1 MTYEGGDPRVA
12 VVDANAHIRRLIVTL
27 LGALTVRDTVE
38 ARTPTAATAQLL
50 KKPVDLV
57 ILDWNGDETEVVL
70 FVHRLRRGEF
80 GHPDT
85 PVLALST
92 STHHAVLERAYE
104 SGIDDV
110 IAKPV
115 SALDVIQRSGA
126 LIDEHRRRLAAQMAA
141 AAE

>member
-1 MTYEGGDPRVA
+1 MMYEGGDPRVA
-12 VVDANAHIRRLIVTL
+12 VIDANAHIRRLIVTL

-38 ARTPTAATAQLL
+38 ARTPTAATAHLL
-50 KKPVDLV
+50 KKAVDLV
-57 ILDWNGDETEVVL
+57 IVDWTGDATDAVL

-80 GHPDT
+80 GRADI
-85 PVLALST
+85 PVLALSP

-126 LIDEHRRRLAAQMAA
+126 LIDEYRRRTAVPAAA